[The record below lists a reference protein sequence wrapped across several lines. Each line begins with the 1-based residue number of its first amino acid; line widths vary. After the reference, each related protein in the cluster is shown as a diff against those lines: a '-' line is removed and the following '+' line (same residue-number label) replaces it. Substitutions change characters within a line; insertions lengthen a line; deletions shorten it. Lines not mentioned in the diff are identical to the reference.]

1 MAINE
6 YIFRRISAQDWIS
19 MADMFAIDE
28 IEKQQIAL
36 PVTISQLNLDGDS
49 HDVRLGGP
57 VR

>member
-1 MAINE
+1 
-6 YIFRRISAQDWIS
+6 